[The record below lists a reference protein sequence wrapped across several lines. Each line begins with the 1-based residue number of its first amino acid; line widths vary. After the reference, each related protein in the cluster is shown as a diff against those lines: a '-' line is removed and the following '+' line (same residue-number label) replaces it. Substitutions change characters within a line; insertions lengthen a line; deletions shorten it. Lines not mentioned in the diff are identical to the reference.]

1 MTDLLPTIPKRVQ
14 LHLPPWGFNTLHCIY
29 YLGLWTPVV
38 MHGPIRL
45 MDVVISF
52 WKQSHVL
59 FLFITRF
66 KSVPADCR
74 SLTFTPS
81 MPSMADLFWGVGGI
95 STCQIY
101 CKTYGVLLVYGIL
114 FPVVWILHEWCHA
127 VSIFL
132 QASNC
137 WMKYHKIIRL
147 AISYLSI
154 RNAIAIMNDLLTFH
168 MALPQTWTLWF

>member
-14 LHLPPWGFNTLHCIY
+14 LHLPPWGFNTLRCIY

-66 KSVPADCR
+66 KSVPADCK

-95 STCQIY
+95 CKSAARLMVYYWYMVYYFQWSGY
-101 CKTYGVLLVYGIL
+101 CVCDVIDGVAAVFIWFITHLALIL
-114 FPVVWILHEWCHA
+114 SLQMASWVIVCFCVHA
-127 VSIFL
+127 M
-132 QASNC
+132 AG
-137 WMKYHKIIRL
+137 H
-147 AISYLSI
+147 
-154 RNAIAIMNDLLTFH
+154 FH
-168 MALPQTWTLWF
+168 SCLFHGKHM